1 MIALQHVSTCPANL
15 CFEQL
20 TLTNIHLDQ
29 IVEFGMGDCF
39 VKEEDG
45 YAQGF
50 NSQLKL
56 KSNPISAFRVVG
68 LIVLV

>member
-1 MIALQHVSTCPANL
+1 
-15 CFEQL
+15 
-20 TLTNIHLDQ
+20 
-29 IVEFGMGDCF
+29 MGDCF

-68 LIVLV
+68 LIVLVWSLASIGYFASRVHFLVSADGYSL